1 LPLGGTT
8 LQDKKTKKTKVG
20 VNFLF
25 FIFYFLFYFIFG
37 KTWGLGE
44 APKASSGSVPGSMT
58 HVQAGRGSIFFFFQK
73 KNY

>member
-8 LQDKKTKKTKVG
+8 LQDKKTKKNKSRG
-20 VNFLF
+20 KF
-25 FIFYFLFYFIFG
+25 FIFG

-58 HVQAGRGSIFFFFQK
+58 HVQAGRGSIFFFLK
-73 KNY
+73 EKLLII